1 MTNRLA
7 GSIALVAGGASGMG
21 AAAATL
27 LSREGATVVVADRDD
42 DRARALVTELPGRAE
57 AFRLDVTALE
67 ACKRL
72 AADLDQRYGR
82 LKVLVNSAGIAPPGG
97 AQRFDR
103 TSVEDHLRLFDVH
116 VHGTWYGMR
125 AMVPLLAATGRSSIV
140 NVSSIDGLAGV
151 AGMAGYASAKFA
163 VTGLTR
169 ATALE
174 LGPLGIRVN
183 SVHPGVIS
191 TSMIATDDP
200 AVRSRIAAI
209 TDRQPLARPGTADEV
224 ARMILFL
231 ASEDSAYCTG
241 AQFVVDG
248 GHLTGPVREP
258 LA

>member
-21 AAAATL
+21 AATATL
-27 LSREGATVVVADRDD
+27 LSCEGATVVIADRDD
-42 DRARALVTELPGRAE
+42 DRARAVAADLPGTAE
-57 AFRLDVTALE
+57 AVRLDVTDLE
-67 ACKRL
+67 AWQSL
-72 AADLDQRYGR
+72 ATDLDQRYGR
-82 LKVLVNSAGIAPPGG
+82 LDVLVNSAGIAPPGG
-97 AQRFDR
+97 TQRFDQ
-103 TSVEDHLRLFDVH
+103 TSVGDHLQLFDVH

-125 AMVPLLAATGRSSIV
+125 VMLPLLAAAGRSSVV

-151 AGMAGYASAKFA
+151 AGMASYASAKFA

-174 LGPLGIRVN
+174 LGPLGVRVN

-191 TSMIATDDP
+191 TPMIATDDP

-209 TDRQPLARPGTADEV
+209 TDRQPLARPGTAHEV
-224 ARMILFL
+224 AHMILFL
-231 ASEDSAYCTG
+231 ATEDSAYCTG

-248 GHLTGPVREP
+248 GHLTGPVRDP
-258 LA
+258 LT